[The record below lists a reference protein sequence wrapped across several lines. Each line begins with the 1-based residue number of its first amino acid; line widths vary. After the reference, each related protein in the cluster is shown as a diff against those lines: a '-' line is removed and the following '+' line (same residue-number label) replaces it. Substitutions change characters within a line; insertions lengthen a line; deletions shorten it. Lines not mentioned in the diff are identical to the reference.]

1 MFKSLNIGLKLI
13 FSVATVVVIGLIILI
28 SLITKQVSQN
38 ITKNTEDILASITKE
53 YATQTQGIFGEMIAL
68 NKSIS
73 GTLTEMFRSTS
84 KENLDIDSIANIITN
99 AFDNSAYSNFTY
111 LYLIDPPEYFKE
123 ESKFFNTQSGKFV
136 MLYVDEE
143 KDSKGG
149 IKAIQASDE
158 IANLQVV
165 QDILKKAKY
174 GENKVYIGRPIRM
187 NLEGQDFD
195 AVNIAMPIFDRK
207 NQVIGVIG
215 MTLDFSAIATYLL
228 DPKSQKYDGELRV
241 LLNSDGFVAIHPNK
255 NLVLKN
261 LKDVNPNK
269 GAQETYKAMSEGKN
283 GVFNYI
289 AFDGDDSYAAI
300 NSFKVQDSSWTVL
313 VTAPKYSVFEPLKK
327 LQLIIISASFIF
339 IFVVLGVVYY
349 CVRKI
354 VATRLPIILNSLE
367 SFFRFLNHEKI
378 ELKLIKIR
386 ANDELGAMGRII
398 NENIEKIQIS
408 LEQDQNAVDES
419 VQTARE
425 IEKGNLTA
433 RITKNPINPQLVE
446 LKNVLNRMLDV
457 LQSKIGSNMNEINRV
472 FDSYKAL
479 DFSTEV
485 FDAKGE
491 VEITT
496 NILGKEIKKMLVAS
510 SNFAKDLA
518 NQSEELKNSMQKL
531 ADGSNAQ
538 ASSLEQSAAAVEE
551 INSSMQ
557 NVNGKTVE
565 VASQAD
571 DIKNIVNVIKDIAE
585 QTNLLALNA
594 AIEAA
599 RAGEHGRGFAV
610 VADEVRQLAE
620 RTGKSLSEIEANI
633 NILVQSV
640 NEVAESVKEQTAGIT
655 QINDAIAQLETV
667 TKENVEVANVTNNI
681 TNEVNQIAAAILED
695 VNKKR
700 F

>member
-1 MFKSLNIGLKLI
+1 
-13 FSVATVVVIGLIILI
+13 
-28 SLITKQVSQN
+28 
-38 ITKNTEDILASITKE
+38 
-53 YATQTQGIFGEMIAL
+53 
-68 NKSIS
+68 
-73 GTLTEMFRSTS
+73 
-84 KENLDIDSIANIITN
+84 
-99 AFDNSAYSNFTY
+99 
-111 LYLIDPPEYFKE
+111 
-123 ESKFFNTQSGKFV
+123 
-136 MLYVDEE
+136 
-143 KDSKGG
+143 
-149 IKAIQASDE
+149 
-158 IANLQVV
+158 
-165 QDILKKAKY
+165 
-174 GENKVYIGRPIRM
+174 M

-195 AVNIAMPIFDRK
+195 AVNLAMPIFDRK
-207 NQVIGVIG
+207 NQVVGVIG
-215 MTLDFSAIATYLL
+215 MTLDFSDIATYLL

-241 LLNSDGFVAIHPNK
+241 LLNSDGFMAIHPNK
-255 NLVLKN
+255 SLVLKN

-283 GVFNYI
+283 GVFDYI
-289 AFDGDDSYAAI
+289 TSDGDDSYAAI
-300 NSFKVQDSSWTVL
+300 NTFKVQDSSWTVL

-327 LQLIIISASFIF
+327 LQMIIISASLIF
-339 IFVVLGVVYY
+339 IIVVLGVVYY

-354 VATRLPIILNSLE
+354 VAARLPIILNSLE

-378 ELKLIKIR
+378 ELKPIKIR
-386 ANDELGAMGRII
+386 ANDELGAMGNII
-398 NENIEKIQIS
+398 NENIKKIQLS
-408 LEQDQNAVDES
+408 LEQDQSAVDES
-419 VQTARE
+419 VQTAKE

-446 LKNVLNRMLDV
+446 LKNVLNKMLDV
-457 LQSKIGSNMNEINRV
+457 LQNKIGSNMNEINRV

-557 NVNGKTVE
+557 NVSGKTVE

-640 NEVAESVKEQTAGIT
+640 NEVAESVKEQTTGIT
-655 QINDAIAQLETV
+655 QINDAIAQLESV
-667 TKENVEVANVTNNI
+667 TKENVEVANATNSI

-695 VNKKR
+695 VDKKR